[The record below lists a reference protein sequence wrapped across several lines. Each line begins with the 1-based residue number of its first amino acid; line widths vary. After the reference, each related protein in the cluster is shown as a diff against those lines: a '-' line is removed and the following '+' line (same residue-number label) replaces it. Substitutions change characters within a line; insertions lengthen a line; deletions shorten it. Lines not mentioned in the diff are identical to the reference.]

1 MASLTGSLY
10 NEQNVVKTSL
20 RKLMR
25 SILFLILFGLIIIVG
40 CANVKKKDQTF
51 YDPECRVIDRGELN
65 VSIISQ
71 ACSERFGDA
80 LSAAK
85 KNGQFH
91 LRSVVGNKNHVIKFK
106 EIGSY
111 IKKGK
116 ICVEM
121 SASSLPP

>member
-1 MASLTGSLY
+1 
-10 NEQNVVKTSL
+10 
-20 RKLMR
+20 MR
-25 SILFLILFGLIIIVG
+25 SILFLILFGIIMIVG
-40 CANVKKKDQTF
+40 CATVKKKYQTF
-51 YDPECRVIDRGELN
+51 YDPEYRVIDRGALN
-65 VSIISQ
+65 VNLISQ
-71 ACSERFGDA
+71 ACSERFEDA

-85 KNGQFH
+85 KNGKFH

-111 IKKGK
+111 IKNGK